1 MWKVLICDSDLSFSE
16 ELKRKSLAIA
26 EEGVQGVKLF
36 RGKADLEQY
45 VSAHPD
51 EANMVFLEVELEGCF
66 GIEAGKKVLQMQPDS
81 QLIFISAKDTYYQE
95 VYEVDHVYLLKKPL
109 EDECLKQAVRRA
121 EKKLDQAS
129 RREFVIANKQGVQKV
144 PLERILYFEKE
155 KRRIHVHT
163 TEGVVTYYGKF
174 EEMDPQVDRRFLR
187 CHNSYVVNITRVQS
201 MNAKKFLFEDGR
213 EIPISKSYYAEIKS
227 AYMNYLNGDF

>member
-51 EANMVFLEVELEGCF
+51 EANMVFLEVELEGGF

-95 VYEVDHVYLLKKPL
+95 VYEVDHVYLLKKPF

-121 EKKLDQAS
+121 EKKLDQAVDHI
-129 RREFVIANKQGVQKV
+129 R
-144 PLERILYFEKE
+144 
-155 KRRIHVHT
+155 
-163 TEGVVTYYGKF
+163 GKF
-174 EEMDPQVDRRFLR
+174 GSDTICRGAILRSDLQVG
-187 CHNSYVVNITRVQS
+187 
-201 MNAKKFLFEDGR
+201 KKY
-213 EIPISKSYYAEIKS
+213 KSQLDDKKK
-227 AYMNYLNGDF
+227 

>member
-1 MWKVLICDSDLSFSE
+1 MWKVLLCDSD
-16 ELKRKSLAIA
+16 LAIA

-51 EANMVFLEVELEGCF
+51 EANMVFLEVELEGGF

-95 VYEVDHVYLLKKPL
+95 VYEVDHVYLLKKPF

-121 EKKLDQAS
+121 EKKLDQAT

-227 AYMNYLNGDF
+227 AYMN